1 MLRFQKER
9 FDVVLKDMQ
18 MPVMDG
24 LDAMR
29 RIRAEEARLG
39 AARTPIVMLT
49 ANTTEAH
56 HLQAAQAGADHLV
69 AKPVTL
75 EILLQGME
83 RGVAV
88 AAEWSDESMPS
99 AA

>member
-1 MLRFQKER
+1 
-9 FDVVLKDMQ
+9 
-18 MPVMDG
+18 
-24 LDAMR
+24 
-29 RIRAEEARLG
+29 
-39 AARTPIVMLT
+39 
-49 ANTTEAH
+49 
-56 HLQAAQAGADHLV
+56 
-69 AKPVTL
+69 L

>member
-1 MLRFQKER
+1 M
-9 FDVVLKDMQ
+9 DMQ

-29 RIRAEEARLG
+29 RIRADEARLG

-49 ANTTEAH
+49 ANTTETH
-56 HLQAAQAGADHLV
+56 HLKAVQAGADHLV

-75 EILLQGME
+75 EILMQGME
-83 RGVAV
+83 QGAAA
-88 AAEWSDESMPS
+88 AAEWSSEHVLS